1 MSKRSV
7 IAGDQAWYRT
17 LTSTQWK
24 TLLASNLGWVFDGFE
39 AFALILTVG
48 IAMRQLLNPA
58 DLVHLPTYA
67 GGIVAVSL
75 IGWAIA
81 CGRFSTPTCTRPR

>member
-1 MSKRSV
+1 MSDRSV
-7 IAGDQAWYRT
+7 TAGEQAWYRT

-48 IAMRQLLNPA
+48 M
-58 DLVHLPTYA
+58 
-67 GGIVAVSL
+67 
-75 IGWAIA
+75 AIDS
-81 CGRFSTPTCTRPR
+81 C

>member
-1 MSKRSV
+1 VGNRK
-7 IAGDQAWYRT
+7 WYRT

-48 IAMRQLLNPA
+48 IAMRELLKRSA
-58 DLVHLPTYA
+58 RH
-67 GGIVAVSL
+67 
-75 IGWAIA
+75 
-81 CGRFSTPTCTRPR
+81 